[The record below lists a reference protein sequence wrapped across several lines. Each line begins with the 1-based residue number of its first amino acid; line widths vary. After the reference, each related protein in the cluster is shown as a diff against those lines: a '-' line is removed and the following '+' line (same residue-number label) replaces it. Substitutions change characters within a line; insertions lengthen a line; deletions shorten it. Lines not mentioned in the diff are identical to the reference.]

1 MVLHNFMNRGLVQKG
16 VLAVSLLTVVGIT
29 FAPPTHALLGVQVP
43 LADTPATPLIQH
55 VHPITS
61 SLPVTLQNTP
71 DTLGIDAPVI
81 PVHVE
86 ATLPVSQVTRPVTNV
101 LSPVTGS
108 AVPPSKISSA
118 PRGQSPSLV
127 LASADMNVTLQTANS
142 TKQPAKVT
150 QQSAAKSPF
159 AAIGGFLANFPSV
172 LSSLA
177 SGLAGKHVGT
187 PAIIISSLIFLL
199 TILAISGIGYIA
211 SHGGVLAFAGY
222 RFTILNEVS
231 DRTQIASFAIVTLS
245 LGVIASL
252 LTLTTL

>member
-86 ATLPVSQVTRPVTNV
+86 ATLPVSQVARPVA
-101 LSPVTGS
+101 GS
-108 AVPPSKISSA
+108 TVPPSKISSA

-211 SHGGVLAFAGY
+211 NHGGVLAFAGY